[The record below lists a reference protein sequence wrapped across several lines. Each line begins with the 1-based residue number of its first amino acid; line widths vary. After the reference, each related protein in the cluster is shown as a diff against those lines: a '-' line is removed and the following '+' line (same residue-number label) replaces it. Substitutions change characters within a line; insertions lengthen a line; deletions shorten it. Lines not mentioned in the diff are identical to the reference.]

1 MSARLIKTV
10 DSAERVQQLIAPVI
24 EALGFELV
32 RVSFTGVGQSTLQ
45 IMAERPDGS
54 MNVADCATISREI
67 SVLLDV
73 EDPIPGKYSL
83 EVSSPG
89 LDRPLTRP
97 KDFERFAGSDAK
109 VECRVAI
116 NGQRR
121 FKGKLLGLEGDA
133 VLIETAEGEV
143 AVPLAN
149 VIKAKLLVGD
159 NGHAG

>member
-1 MSARLIKTV
+1 M
-10 DSAERVQQLIAPVI
+10 DNAEKIQQLITPVI
-24 EALGFELV
+24 EALGYELV
-32 RVSFTGVGQSTLQ
+32 RVSFTGERQSILQ

-54 MNVADCATISREI
+54 MNVSDCARISREI

-73 EDPIPGKYSL
+73 EDPIAGKYSL

-89 LDRPLTRP
+89 LDRPLTRA

-109 VECRVAI
+109 VESRVAI

-121 FKGKLLGLEGDA
+121 FKGELLGLVGDE
-133 VLIETAEGEV
+133 VLIKTADGEV

-159 NGHAG
+159 TDRTG

>member
-1 MSARLIKTV
+1 MIDTV
-10 DSAERVQQLIAPVI
+10 DNAEKIQQLIEPVV
-24 EALGFELV
+24 EGLGYELV
-32 RVSFTGVGQSTLQ
+32 RVSFTGDRQSILQ

-54 MNVADCATISREI
+54 MDVSDCARISREI

-73 EDPIPGKYSL
+73 EDPVPGKYSL

-89 LDRPLTRP
+89 LDRPLTRA

-109 VECRVAI
+109 VESRVAI

-121 FKGKLLGLEGDA
+121 FKGELLGLEGDE
-133 VLIETAEGEV
+133 VLIKTAEGEI
-143 AVPLAN
+143 AVPLVN

-159 NGHAG
+159 IGHAG